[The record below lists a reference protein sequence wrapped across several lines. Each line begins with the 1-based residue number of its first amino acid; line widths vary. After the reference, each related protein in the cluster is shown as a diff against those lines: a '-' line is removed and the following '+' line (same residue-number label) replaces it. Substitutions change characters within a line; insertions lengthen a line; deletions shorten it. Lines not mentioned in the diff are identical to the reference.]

1 MTDDTLPQLLS
12 AIQKSDDGDFL
23 RVLAETTLNRLMD
36 FDAENA
42 IGAARHERSA
52 DRTTYR
58 NGFRDRTLETRVGAL
73 DLKIPKF
80 RTGQSYY
87 PGFILE
93 PRRLMEKALTAVI
106 QEAWINGVST
116 RRVEELVQ
124 AMGMTGI
131 SKSQVSK
138 LCKEIDERVTS
149 FLERPLEGEW
159 PYLWLDATYLKVRQG
174 GRTVSVAAIIAVAA
188 NTDGRR
194 EIIGLS
200 IGDSEAMVFWMEF
213 LRSLMKR
220 GLKGVKL
227 VVSDAHE
234 GLKAAATKVLQAGHG
249 NAAAFTR
256 QETCSRASRSLS
268 NRAWPRCCARRS
280 PHPPPTRLTPP
291 RAPSLIKPAA
301 STRNGQKRW
310 MVRRTVAEGRV
321 SRRTRTMSSPTWT
334 SPLRTA

>member
-1 MTDDTLPQLLS
+1 
-12 AIQKSDDGDFL
+12 
-23 RVLAETTLNRLMD
+23 
-36 FDAENA
+36 
-42 IGAARHERSA
+42 
-52 DRTTYR
+52 
-58 NGFRDRTLETRVGAL
+58 
-73 DLKIPKF
+73 
-80 RTGQSYY
+80 
-87 PGFILE
+87 
-93 PRRLMEKALTAVI
+93 
-106 QEAWINGVST
+106 
-116 RRVEELVQ
+116 
-124 AMGMTGI
+124 
-131 SKSQVSK
+131 
-138 LCKEIDERVTS
+138 VTS

-159 PYLWLDATYLKVRQG
+159 PYLWLGATCLKVRQG
-174 GRTVSVAAIIAVAA
+174 ERTVSVAATIAVAA

-256 QETCSRASRSLS
+256 QETCSRVSRSLS

-280 PHPPPTRLTPP
+280 PHPPPIRLTPP
-291 RAPSLIKPAA
+291 GAPSLIKPAA
-301 STRNGQKRW
+301 STRNWQKRW